1 MLTEKKPEEEL
12 KDLSKLFEQIQKDD
26 LVNMLVETMCIYGD
40 FVEGFGKVHKK
51 YGKIFELAKDFT
63 NTPISPELIGYL
75 ADKATPEMAGI
86 FLKIM
91 LKVTTIAPQMNRF
104 MELSAEE
111 KVKLGKAI
119 KSIARDFEKLKTEK
133 E

>member
-1 MLTEKKPEEEL
+1 MLSEKKPEEEL
-12 KDLSKLFEQIQKDD
+12 KDISKLFEQIQKDD
-26 LVNMLVETMCIYGD
+26 LINMLVETMRVYGD
-40 FVEGFGKVHKK
+40 FVEGFGHVHKK
-51 YGKIFELAKDFT
+51 YGKVFELAKDFT

-91 LKVTTIAPQMNRF
+91 LKVTSIAPQMNRF

-111 KVKLGKAI
+111 KVKLGKDI
-119 KSIARDFEKLKTEK
+119 KSIAKDFEKLKAGDE
-133 E
+133 

>member
-1 MLTEKKPEEEL
+1 MLSEKNSEDEL
-12 KDLSKLFEQIQKDD
+12 KELVKLFEQIKKDD
-26 LVNMLVETMCIYGD
+26 LLNMLVETMCLYGNY
-40 FVEGFGKVHKK
+40 VEGFGRIHKN

-63 NTPISPELIGYL
+63 KTPISPELIGYL

-91 LKVTTIAPQMNRF
+91 LKLNSIAPQMNRF

-111 KVKLGKAI
+111 KIKLGKAI
-119 KSIARDFEKLKTEK
+119 KSIAKDFEKLKAEK
-133 E
+133 G